1 MEGFVMMEFAIAR
14 EHDDR
19 DDAIAWC
26 RACIELAIE
35 RHNMS
40 EGVDYSWEELRII
53 DRPGCVVELR
63 LPIYG

>member
-1 MEGFVMMEFAIAR
+1 MEFAIASA
-14 EHDDR
+14 HDGTLTDR
-19 DDAIAWC
+19 LDAIAWC
-26 RACIELAIE
+26 RACIVLAIE
-35 RHNMS
+35 RRHMS

>member
-1 MEGFVMMEFAIAR
+1 MMEFAIASA
-14 EHDDR
+14 HDGTLADR
-19 DDAIAWC
+19 LDAIAWC

-40 EGVDYSWEELRII
+40 EGVDYSWEDLRII